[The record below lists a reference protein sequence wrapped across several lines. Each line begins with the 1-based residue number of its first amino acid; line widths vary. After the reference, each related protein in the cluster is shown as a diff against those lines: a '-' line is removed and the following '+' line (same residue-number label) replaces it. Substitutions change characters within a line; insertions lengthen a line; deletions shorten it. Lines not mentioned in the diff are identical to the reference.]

1 MNKQFDLWNYEYC
14 KKILAKEKSTLLK
27 IDKTAANYKRR
38 LKSYFKLLILVKAH
52 AFALDTELERRK
64 LLNIF
69 MNEIRDLK
77 MY

>member
-1 MNKQFDLWNYEYC
+1 MSKEFNLLNYEYC
-14 KKILAKEKSTLLK
+14 KKILTKKKLVLLK
-27 IDKTAANYKRR
+27 MDKSATNYQKR
-38 LKSYFKLLILVKAH
+38 LKSYFKLLIFVKAH

-69 MNEIRDLK
+69 MEEIQDLK